1 MDIEQK
7 KSEVK
12 TNIAGGPMTV
22 VLARIAIC
30 DQVQL
35 ADLMKVQF
43 TSYFRGAAN
52 TAVGAANSDSLP
64 DVCHKLAQQR
74 ALLHGAAV
82 GSIMKFNIVTG
93 TPYSSAGTLTFPT
106 LEDSSQGNKT
116 TLPIE
121 VLHELNEDGG
131 TITLSTTSNANTT
144 IIDDEGNSVKYFTD
158 FSKYFLT
165 RSRANGEFVTAD
177 ENTAPYGT
185 PTGSVP
191 FLPPNTVNGESFT
204 GTVDDPTANSD
215 VRYEYT
221 LVANTDAVAGGH
233 IGGGYDLAE
242 DLYSGNTYVWMEV
255 SNVSGSFSATEILT
269 DFANNTSTI
278 KSAANTST
286 VLLETFDTVGTFV
299 AGELL
304 TDRGTN
310 ATVFST
316 QVGSPSD
323 VNITLT
329 GSTFD
334 TGSSTDITLGFPT
347 SNTITLDSNSISRTG
362 STVTVQTTE
371 EHSILSGER
380 IVLKGADDIYGEFN
394 GIFEVGDTTANS
406 LTFTTT
412 NSGSVTPTGNF
423 SMVTDVVF
431 GRTSN
436 AAGAVRIRTVNAT
449 ANIVFQS
456 TDLSVG
462 FAVANTIS
470 GGTSGATGV
479 IDSRSTTGVWYQSKT
494 KEVKVFNSGTGE
506 WTLDAAANTGEFW
519 NKYSEPVRISTVIPT
534 SGTGSSTVAAKLVAT
549 KAIAT
554 SGDTSGGYDS
564 TIITKLPGTYFAY
577 PLKTWADQTHDGT
590 VTLEAYDNF
599 ANVIVAP
606 EGLDVNYDWLPL
618 SRNAAG
624 NILGADISQNG
635 AVGNT
640 ANHSP
645 EEATSLNK
653 TEFVAKLGPYTSALA
668 SPADDVYRSVN
679 PNTRSTAI
687 KVGVIYP
694 YANSN
699 PFFPAVGGSHKP
711 IANTADGITGTQ
723 PGGLDA
729 NSIYAGAYSE
739 YQKGALEPAGD
750 FRFVIQNDQ
759 KWIYASDSGVTYNA
773 PNAADLK
780 NQMFSATAT
789 ATAINNSATETADN
803 GQVSAASVVM
813 QIPADVAGTCA
824 TVGIV
829 DVGNT
834 QTIYSTGTVG
844 SYSNM
849 VKVLTQTCVNTS
861 SCSVSSGNASQT
873 VCEAITGP
881 PAGVWTSS
889 SAWSGNPAEFA
900 CLFNRVQYIMTSAG
914 AALTVGTANA
924 NMEPS
929 FRVFYQ
935 LLLDLTSAAYGKNY
949 TDPVQRTEA
958 GSYSEVGRSDA
969 SFRTMVETMK
979 SRVDTTIGLHNAER
993 GLIGTAMAGSALYNI
1008 TAGYKTAYDS
1018 MISYLGTFKSGVQY
1032 RITEISN
1039 RIGYLNGKNT
1049 AVGGGAVSGGVTVG
1063 AAGAG
1068 FTGYAFNGGTGY
1080 ANTVY
1085 AHANFLAGKKI
1096 NLLGKI
1102 LGAIS
1107 DVDQV
1112 YGQITA
1118 NRAEYYEYNQ

>member
-1 MDIEQK
+1 
-7 KSEVK
+7 
-12 TNIAGGPMTV
+12 MTV

-52 TAVGAANSDSLP
+52 TSHTNTDALP

-82 GSIMKFNIVTG
+82 GSIMKFNIAPG
-93 TPYSSAGTLTFPT
+93 TAYSSAGTLTFPV
-106 LEDSSQGNKT
+106 LEDSTQSNKT

-131 TITLSTTSNANTT
+131 TITLSTTPNANTS

-165 RSRANGEFVTAD
+165 RSRANGEFVTTD

-191 FLPPNTVNGESFT
+191 FIPPNTINGESFT
-204 GTVDDPTANSD
+204 GTVDEPTANSD

-221 LVANTDAVAGGH
+221 LVANTDAIAGGH

-242 DLYSGNTYVWMEV
+242 DLYTGNTYVWMEV
-255 SNVSGSFSATEILT
+255 SNVSGSFSASETLT

-278 KSAANTST
+278 KSVANTST

-316 QVGSPSD
+316 QTAGNE

-347 SNTITLDSNSISRTG
+347 SNTITLDTNSISRTG
-362 STVTVQTTE
+362 STVIVQTTD
-371 EHSILSGER
+371 EHGILSGER
-380 IVLKGADDIYGEFN
+380 IVLKGADDIHDEFN
-394 GIFEVGDTTANS
+394 GIFEVGDTTANT

-412 NSGSVTPTGNF
+412 NSGSVNPTGNF
-423 SMVTDVVF
+423 SMVKNVVF

-436 AAGAVRIRTVNAT
+436 AAGAIRTRTVNAT

-456 TDLSVG
+456 ANLDVG
-462 FAVANTIS
+462 FTIANTIS

-479 IDSRSTTGVWYQSKT
+479 IDSRTTQGEWYQTKT

-506 WTLDAAANTGEFW
+506 WTIDAAANTGEFW
-519 NKYSEPVRISTVIPT
+519 NKYSEPVRISTIIPT

-577 PLKTWADQTHDGT
+577 PLKTWADQTHDGI
-590 VTLEAYDNF
+590 VTLEAYGNF

-645 EEATSLNK
+645 EEATSLSK
-653 TEFVAKLGPYTSALA
+653 AEFVSKLGPYTTALA

-687 KVGVIYP
+687 KVGVVYP
-694 YANSN
+694 YANAN
-699 PFFPAVGGSHKP
+699 PFFPATGGTHKP

-750 FRFVIQNDQ
+750 FRFAIQNDQ
-759 KWIYASDSGVTYNA
+759 KWIYASSSGISYNA
-773 PNAADLK
+773 PNVA
-780 NQMFSATAT
+780 NQKDIMFAGTAT
-789 ATAINNSATETADN
+789 ATAVNNSATEIADN
-803 GQVSAASVVM
+803 SGTSNASVVVT
-813 QIPADVAGTCA
+813 IPADSPVVCTTTTHANN
-824 TVGIV
+824 
-829 DVGNT
+829 GNT
-834 QTIYSTGTVG
+834 GQLYTTGTAGGRANMILRDSQGCILSGYSCIGGTGGANEGACTSGGG
-844 SYSNM
+844 SWTPSAGSP
-849 VKVLTQTCVNTS
+849 TS
-861 SCSVSSGNASQT
+861 SV
-873 VCEAITGP
+873 
-881 PAGVWTSS
+881 
-889 SAWSGNPAEFA
+889 AEFP
-900 CLFNRVQYIMTSAG
+900 CFFNRVQYVMTSAG
-914 AALTVGTANA
+914 AALTVGQANTA
-924 NMEPS
+924 MEPN
-929 FRVFYQ
+929 FRIFYQ

-979 SRVDTTIGLHNAER
+979 SRVDTTIGLHNTER
-993 GLIGTAMAGSALYNI
+993 TAVISAMAGSNAYSHPS
-1008 TAGYKTAYDS
+1008 GYKTAYDS
-1018 MISYLGTFKSGVQY
+1018 MISYLGTFRDGIKN
-1032 RITEISN
+1032 RITEITN
-1039 RIGYLNGKNT
+1039 RIGCLNGKNT
-1049 AVGGGAVSGGVTVG
+1049 AVGGNTAMQVTVG

-1068 FTGYAFNGGTGY
+1068 FTGYPFNGGTGY

-1102 LGAIS
+1102 LSAIS